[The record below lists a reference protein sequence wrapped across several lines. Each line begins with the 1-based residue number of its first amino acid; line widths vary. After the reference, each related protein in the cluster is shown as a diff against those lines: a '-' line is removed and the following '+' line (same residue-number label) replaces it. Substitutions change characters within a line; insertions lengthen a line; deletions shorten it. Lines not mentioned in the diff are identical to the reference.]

1 MGTPIY
7 ALCDFEL
14 LQSHNLSLIDY
25 IRKINK
31 LDLVYIQYRDKI
43 NPLKTQMRNVEVL
56 MENVDVP
63 VIINDKLELLDMA
76 DGLHFGQE
84 DLDELS
90 SKFNMSKE
98 NTIKIIKRKYPHKIL
113 GLSTHNETEILEANN
128 FDLDYI
134 GLGAYR
140 NTSTKDVSNILGE
153 KISYLAKISKHP
165 VCAIGGVKKEDNIP
179 NISYNVIGS
188 GLIK

>member
-1 MGTPIY
+1 
-7 ALCDFEL
+7 
-14 LQSHNLSLIDY
+14 
-25 IRKINK
+25 
-31 LDLVYIQYRDKI
+31 
-43 NPLKTQMRNVEVL
+43 

-113 GLSTHNETEILEANN
+113 GLLIYNEIEILEVNN

-134 GLGAYR
+134 GFGAYR